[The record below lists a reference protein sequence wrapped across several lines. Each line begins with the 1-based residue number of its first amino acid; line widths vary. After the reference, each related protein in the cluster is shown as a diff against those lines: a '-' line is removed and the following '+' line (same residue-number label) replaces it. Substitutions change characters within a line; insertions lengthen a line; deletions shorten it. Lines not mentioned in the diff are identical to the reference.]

1 MRVTNESVQRWVE
14 ESPYGAGLGV
24 RVRELAR
31 ERVVLELPYADRNS
45 NPGKVLHG
53 GMMDSETAFLQIGER
68 QLQNYKMISVLIP
81 KTVWT
86 KLGGSADRFKG
97 KTIEVDGTP
106 HLVQGQYI
114 NVVISV
120 PGQLRI
126 VQ

>member
-1 MRVTNESVQRWVE
+1 MVKALNVASTLR
-14 ESPYGAGLGV
+14 
-24 RVRELAR
+24 
-31 ERVVLELPYADRNS
+31 
-45 NPGKVLHG
+45 GKVLHG

-86 KLGGSADRFKG
+86 KLGGSPDRFKG